1 MSIATLQR
9 WGNSNALRIPAAT
22 MKAWGMKEGESVE
35 LHVQGTQLV
44 AQPARKRYTLDELL
58 AQCSPANM
66 ALTDEDRAWI
76 NDAPVGKEAL

>member
-1 MSIATLQR
+1 MSVATIQR

-44 AQPARKRYTLDELL
+44 AQPARKHYSLDELL
-58 AQCSPANM
+58 AQCTPANM
-66 ALTDEDRAWI
+66 ARTDEDRAWLSG
-76 NDAPVGKEAL
+76 AHVGKEAL